1 MDGNDRV
8 LQRASWLA
16 GALLLVSL
24 VVAGWAYLRDH
35 SHQQSIERD
44 RSLIVTSERLLS
56 TLKDVETGER
66 GFIITGRD
74 VYLEP
79 YKAGLASV
87 PSQEARV
94 AALVGPEAERL
105 TSLVADRL
113 IEAGEGIATYRE
125 KGAAAGAASIDTG
138 LGKGLMD
145 RIRAETAR
153 LQHNADDRIADL
165 EILQRRDDQLRVAS
179 VVGLVA
185 SCVMLGLLTLFRRR
199 QQQASQRLFEGV
211 MENAPIGLGVLDPSL
226 RIRHVNHALAKMS
239 ERALSAT
246 PGMSIWDVIPQLR
259 NTLEAK
265 LQRVLQGHRAA
276 GAEVDAASSARADQI
291 RSYQVNF
298 YPLRTSA
305 TTIEGVGMVIEDV
318 TARKRAE
325 RATRESEE
333 RFRSLVQA
341 SAAMIWTADATG
353 AFVKPQPNWTRFTG
367 QPEAES
373 LGWGR
378 FRCLHPDDVETTKG
392 AWRLANDTRTPVALE
407 HRVRRADGEWRHMA
421 LSVAPVLEEDGSVRE
436 WVGSHTDITDRKEAE
451 IALAAAKE
459 AAENANKAKSSFLAN
474 MSHELRTPLSA
485 VIGYSE
491 MLEEEAEEIGEQ
503 SMLSDLGKIKSNA
516 KHLLGLINDVLD
528 LSKVEANKM
537 ELFAE
542 DIEVADFL
550 HDAAGTV
557 EALIQRKSNSLVVD
571 PGEAVGTMHTDAVKL
586 RQCLFNLLSNAAKF
600 TESGTITLSA
610 HREPALEGDW
620 ISFAVRD
627 TGIGMTPEQLAK
639 LFQRFTQADET
650 TTRKFGGTGLG
661 LALSR
666 AFAHLLGGDI
676 DVASVE
682 GQGTCFTLRVP
693 AVFPERTFE
702 PETSPEAAVQAVT
715 DQGNGNGDLVL
726 VIDDEA
732 SQRDLMTR
740 FLQRQGFAVRTASDG
755 RSGLDLA
762 RSLSPRVV
770 LLDVM
775 MPGMD
780 GWSVL
785 NALKAD
791 STTIKIPVVMV
802 SFVADANV
810 SAAMGAADA
819 VPKPV
824 DWARLT
830 AVMERFREQGGDVLV
845 VDDDADMRHRLRSV
859 LEKGGWTVSEAGNG
873 AEALDKVVHAPPH
886 LILLDLTM
894 PVMDG
899 FSFLHRLRQT
909 PGCAD
914 IPVVVLSAR
923 DLTGEER
930 DSLDGANRILRKGE
944 TSMRELTAELRRLEE
959 SPRTRDQ
966 G

>member
-1 MDGNDRV
+1 MNGSDRQ

-16 GALLLVSL
+16 GALLLASL
-24 VVAGWAYLRDH
+24 FVASWAYLRDH
-35 SHQQSIERD
+35 DHQRSVEHD
-44 RSLIVTSERLLS
+44 RLLIVTSERLLS
-56 TLKDVETGER
+56 ALKDVETGER

-74 VYLEP
+74 NYLEP
-79 YKAGLASV
+79 YDWGRASV
-87 PSQEARV
+87 QQDEARITTLIGSD
-94 AALVGPEAERL
+94 ADHL
-105 TSLVADRL
+105 TGLIVDRL
-113 IEAGEGIATYRE
+113 KEAADGIAAYRE

-145 RIRAETAR
+145 RVRVEIAH
-153 LQHNADDRIADL
+153 LQHQGDDRIAD
-165 EILQRRDDQLRVAS
+165 IGQQQRRDDQLRVGS
-179 VVGLVA
+179 VIGLVA
-185 SCVMLGLLTLFRRR
+185 SCLMLGIATLLRRR
-199 QQQASQRLFEGV
+199 EQQASRRLFEGV
-211 MENAPIGLGVLDPSL
+211 MENAPIGLGILDPSL
-226 RIRHVNHALAKMS
+226 RIRHINHALSKMS
-239 ERALSAT
+239 ERALSAA

-259 NTLEAK
+259 GSLESR
-265 LQRVLQGHRAA
+265 LQRVLHGNRAA
-276 GAEVDAASSARADQI
+276 SAEVEAVSNSRSDQI

-298 YPLRTSA
+298 YPLQKSGETA
-305 TTIEGVGMVIEDV
+305 EGVGMVIADV

-325 RATRESEE
+325 RATKESEE

-353 AFVKPQPNWTRFTG
+353 AFIKPQPSWLSFTG
-367 QPEAES
+367 QAEGES

-378 FRCLHPDDVETTKG
+378 FKCLHPDDVERTQDV
-392 AWRLANDTRTPVALE
+392 WRSANETGRPVSLE

-421 LSVAPVLEEDGSVRE
+421 LSVAPVLEENGSVRE
-436 WVGSHTDITDRKEAE
+436 WVGSHTDITNRKEAE
-451 IALAAAKE
+451 IALAAAKD
-459 AAENANKAKSSFLAN
+459 AAENANRAKSSFLAN

-491 MLEEEAEEIGEQ
+491 MLEEEAEEMGER
-503 SMLSDLGKIKSNA
+503 SMLVDLGKIKSNA

-537 ELFAE
+537 DLFAE
-542 DIEVADFL
+542 DIDVATFV

-557 EALIQRKSNSLVVD
+557 EALIGRKSNRLVID
-571 PGEAVGTMHTDAVKL
+571 LGEALGEIHTDAVKL

-600 TESGTITLSA
+600 TENGTITLAA
-610 HREPALEGDW
+610 HREASADDSW
-620 ISFAVRD
+620 VTFAVRD

-666 AFAHLLGGDI
+666 AFAQLLGGDI
-676 DVASVE
+676 GVESVE
-682 GQGTCFTLRVP
+682 GQGTCFKLRLP
-693 AVFPERTFE
+693 AVMPEREPE
-702 PETSPEAAVQAVT
+702 PETRAEASVQAVT
-715 DQGNGNGDLVL
+715 DQGGGNGDLVL

-740 FLQRQGFAVRTASDG
+740 FLHRQGFAVRTASDG
-755 RSGLDLA
+755 QAGLDLA
-762 RSLSPRVV
+762 RSLSPRAV

-791 STTIKIPVVMV
+791 PATEKIPVVMV

-819 VPKPV
+819 VPKPI

-830 AVMERFREQGGDVLV
+830 AVMECFREQGKDVLV

-859 LEKGGWTVSEAGNG
+859 LERSGWTVSEAGDG
-873 AEALDKVVHAPPH
+873 AEALGKVTHAPPH

-923 DLTGEER
+923 DLTGDER
-930 DSLDGANRILRKGE
+930 GRLDGADRILKKGE
-944 TSMRELTAELRRLEE
+944 TSMRDLTAELRKLDAK
-959 SPRTRDQ
+959 S
-966 G
+966 GLGGS